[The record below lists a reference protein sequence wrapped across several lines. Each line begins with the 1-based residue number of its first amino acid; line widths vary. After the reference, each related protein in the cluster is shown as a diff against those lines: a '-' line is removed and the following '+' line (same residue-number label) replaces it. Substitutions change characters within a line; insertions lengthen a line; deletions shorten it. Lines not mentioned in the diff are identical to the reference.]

1 MDVPIIK
8 RPVGRPRL
16 TKEEREQRYELY
28 REKNKETQRVLRETN
43 PAICREYRKK
53 YYLQN
58 NEKFKNKY
66 LEMKNIYTLYM
77 EGKLAIKPNDNL
89 QVVNDVAYFSSLQTS
104 Q

>member
-16 TKEEREQRYELY
+16 TKQEREQRYELY

-89 QVVNDVAYFSSLQTS
+89 QVVNDVVYLSSLQTL